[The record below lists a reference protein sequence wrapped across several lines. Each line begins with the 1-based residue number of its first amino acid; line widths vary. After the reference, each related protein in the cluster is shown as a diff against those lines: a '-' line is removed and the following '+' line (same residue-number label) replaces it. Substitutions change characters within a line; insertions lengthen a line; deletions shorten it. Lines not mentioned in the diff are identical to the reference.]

1 VKSVCNLTD
10 NKDWA
15 GRFAPCVTGR
25 LLLKTLPAAVG
36 RVVAQKV
43 LLSTRRLE
51 NRPVL
56 SNLHRC
62 SFKRKQMNNN
72 TLIWHEV
79 LRGKTSRPETQQ
91 TNLITKGR
99 NQRQIN
105 E

>member
-1 VKSVCNLTD
+1 MCKLTD
-10 NKDWA
+10 NKDGA
-15 GRFAPCVTGR
+15 GRFAPCVTGH

-72 TLIWHEV
+72 ILKCHEV
-79 LRGKTSRPETQQ
+79 LRGKNLTAGNSTNQPHHERTQSAP
-91 TNLITKGR
+91 
-99 NQRQIN
+99 NQ
-105 E
+105 

>member
-1 VKSVCNLTD
+1 MFKSTN
-10 NKDWA
+10 NKYGSD
-15 GRFAPCVTGR
+15 RFAPCAKDR

-51 NRPVL
+51 TRAVL
-56 SNLHRC
+56 SDLHCC
-62 SFKRKQMNNN
+62 SFKRKLMNNN
-72 TLIWHEV
+72 TLKCREV
-79 LRGKTSRPETQQ
+79 LRGKISGQETQQ
-91 TNLITKGR
+91 NNLNTKGR